1 MDWLRSH
8 PYMAAVAG
16 TVILIIIGAII
27 VGKRAA
33 VEPGAS
39 SLRAWGGVGANLLD
53 TSSGAQYE
61 ASPDQENLY
70 TEVRSGPPF
79 YYAPGAQVLQTQ
91 SGGAED
97 LDLDELLASLSH
109 APKDKST
116 SGSTVVDAYSFI
128 PTGFLSTST
137 TQTWRTP
144 TQLALYNYANE
155 AASNIQS
162 YEDLYR
168 NAPQIMKSQFEDRQD
183 PDKNAALLGLANSL
197 AGVGNALLAM
207 EEVPSQVLSAHEKLG
222 ASYREMGE
230 KLSRIPA
237 AKYEQDLI
245 EAVLAYNAVA
255 ETYTKNYIALVT
267 LFSAYGVTFKSEDPG
282 SVFTFTNTSLY
293 PVARSPKLCD

>member
-1 MDWLRSH
+1 MSWLRSH
-8 PYMAAVAG
+8 PYIAAVAG
-16 TVILIIIGAII
+16 TVVLLIMGAII

-33 VEPGAS
+33 VEPGPS

-53 TSSGAQYE
+53 TSSRTLGQVP
-61 ASPDQENLY
+61 SDQGDLY

-79 YYAPGAQVLQTQ
+79 YYAPNAQAPQTQ
-91 SGGAED
+91 SGDAED
-97 LDLDELLASLSH
+97 LDLDELLATLSH
-109 APKDKST
+109 APQNKP
-116 SGSTVVDAYSFI
+116 SGNGSLAVDAYSFI
-128 PTGFLSTST
+128 PAGFLSTST
-137 TQTWRTP
+137 AQTWRTP
-144 TQLALYNYANE
+144 TQLALYNYGNE

-168 NAPQIMKSQFEDRQD
+168 NAPQIMKNQFEDRQN

-207 EEVPSQVLSAHEKLG
+207 EDVPSPVLSAHEKLG

-237 AKYEQDLI
+237 AKYETDLI
-245 EAVLAYNAVA
+245 DAVLAYNAVA

-267 LFSAYGVTFKSEDPG
+267 LFSAYGVTFRTDDPG
-282 SVFTFTNTSLY
+282 SIFTFTNASL
-293 PVARSPKLCD
+293 